1 MTLGGMNDN
10 RAILVTAPATLDLK
24 IGGMTCASCV
34 GRVEKALARV
44 PGVAQVRVNLATE
57 KARLD
62 FAGEVGP
69 ILREAV
75 TRVRDAGYDAAPWS
89 DTAERMAAQ
98 AAEDAAKLVR
108 EKRELIVAFVLSAP
122 LVVEMAAHWGW
133 FDFALP
139 GYVAL
144 ALAAPVQFWLGAR
157 FYVAGWRALR
167 AGAGNMDLLV
177 AIGTSAAF
185 FYSAWLIA
193 SHPPGHPVHHYLEG
207 AAIVIALVRLG
218 KYLEARAKRAA
229 GEAVRALLALAPD
242 KAHRV
247 SGGTEEEIDADLLAA
262 ADTVRVR
269 PGERFPADGIVIVGK
284 TEVDEALLTGESRSI
299 AKETGDPVVGGSLNG
314 TGAVDVKVTH
324 AGAETALSRIV
335 ALVESAQAS
344 KPPIQRLVDRIAAI
358 FVPAVVLVAFVALLG
373 WGLVADDFETGLV
386 AAISVLVIACPCA
399 LGLATPTAIVA
410 GTGVAA
416 KAGLLIHDADAL
428 EHAAHVDL
436 IVFDKT
442 GTLTEGKPRVASV
455 AGDAATL
462 RLAAALQARSEHPLA
477 QAILSAAPKPVVPA
491 EDFRA
496 HPGRGVSGRVDG
508 RALILGSLRFMVES
522 GVDLAPLQAA
532 IDAAEAL
539 GQTPTLLADGQRAV
553 GLIALEDAP
562 RENSAAAVAALK
574 KLGVDVWLLSGDRQA
589 AARATAAK
597 LGITNVRAEILP
609 AGKADA
615 IREFQA
621 QGKRVGM
628 VGDGVNDA
636 PALAAADC
644 GFAMGTGS
652 DAAIGTAGIVLLR
665 PDPLLVP
672 AAIDLSRTIR
682 GRIASNLFWAFAYN
696 VAGIPLAALGLL
708 SPAIAG
714 AAMALSS
721 VSVVANSLRLRGW
734 KFDGRKFDGG
744 AK

>member
-1 MTLGGMNDN
+1 MTTNPTL
-10 RAILVTAPATLDLK
+10 RTAPPATLDLK

-34 GRVEKALARV
+34 SRVEKALAQV
-44 PGVAQVRVNLATE
+44 PGVAQARVNLATE

-62 FAGEVGP
+62 ISGAAGPV
-69 ILREAV
+69 LRAAID
-75 TRVRDAGYDAAPWS
+75 RVRDAGYDAAAWS
-89 DTAERMAAQ
+89 DKGERAAAQ
-98 AAEDAAKLVR
+98 AAADAADLAR
-108 EKRELIVAFVLSAP
+108 EKRLTILAFVLSAP
-122 LVVEMAAHWGW
+122 LVAEMIAHWGW

-177 AIGTSAAF
+177 ALGTSAAF

-207 AAIVIALVRLG
+207 AAVVIALIRLG
-218 KYLEARAKRAA
+218 KFLEARAKRAA
-229 GEAVRALLALAPD
+229 GEAVRGLLALAPA

-247 SGGTEEEIDADLLAA
+247 SGDEETEIDADLLAPG
-262 ADTVRVR
+262 DIVRVR
-269 PGERFPADGIVIVGK
+269 PGERFPADGLVIAGK
-284 TEVDEALLTGESRSI
+284 SEADEAMLTGESRAV
-299 AKETGDPVVGGSLNG
+299 AKDSGDNVVGGSLNG
-314 TGAVDVKVTH
+314 TGALDVRVT
-324 AGAETALSRIV
+324 ASGADTALSRIV
-335 ALVESAQAS
+335 ALVENAQAS
-344 KPPIQRLVDRIAAI
+344 KPPIQRLVDRIAAV
-358 FVPAVVLVAFVALLG
+358 FVPAIVVVAVAALLG
-373 WGLVADDFETGLV
+373 WWLLDGDLDTGLV

-399 LGLATPTAIVA
+399 LGLATPTAIVV
-410 GTGVAA
+410 GTGAAA

-428 EHAAHVDL
+428 EHAAHVD
-436 IVFDKT
+436 IVVFDKT

-455 AGDAATL
+455 AGDANTL
-462 RLAAALQARSEHPLA
+462 RLAASLQARSEHPLA
-477 QAILSAAPKPVVPA
+477 QAILNAAPGPVAPA

-496 HPGRGVSGRVDG
+496 HPGRGVSGVVEG
-508 RALILGSLRFMVES
+508 RALILGSLRYMTES
-522 GVDLAPLQAA
+522 GVDLSALQSA

-539 GQTPTLLADGQRAV
+539 GQTPTLLAEDTRAL

-562 RENSAAAVAALK
+562 RASAAAAIAAIK
-574 KLGVDVWLLSGDRQA
+574 KLGVEVALLSGDRQA
-589 AARATAAK
+589 AANATAAK
-597 LGITNVRAEILP
+597 LGIDNVRAEILP

-665 PDPLLVP
+665 ADPMLVP
-672 AAIDLSRTIR
+672 AAIDLSRAIR
-682 GRIASNLFWAFAYN
+682 KRIAGNLFWAFAYN
-696 VAGIPLAALGLL
+696 VAGVPLAALGLL

-734 KFDGRKFDGG
+734 KFTGETK
-744 AK
+744 

>member
-1 MTLGGMNDN
+1 MTINPTL
-10 RAILVTAPATLDLK
+10 RTAPPATLDLK

-34 GRVEKALARV
+34 SRVEKALAQV
-44 PGVAQVRVNLATE
+44 PGVAQARVNLATE

-62 FAGEVGP
+62 ISGEAGPV
-69 ILREAV
+69 LRAAIE
-75 TRVRDAGYDAAPWS
+75 RVRDAGYDAAAWS
-89 DTAERMAAQ
+89 DKGERAAAQ
-98 AAEDAAKLVR
+98 AAADAADLAR
-108 EKRELIVAFVLSAP
+108 EKRLTILAFVLSAP
-122 LVVEMAAHWGW
+122 LVAEMAAHWGW

-167 AGAGNMDLLV
+167 AGTGNMDLLV
-177 AIGTSAAF
+177 ALGTSAAF
-185 FYSAWLIA
+185 FYSTWLIA

-207 AAIVIALVRLG
+207 AAVVIALIRLG
-218 KYLEARAKRAA
+218 KFLEARAKRAA
-229 GEAVRALLALAPD
+229 GEAVRGLLALTPA

-247 SGGTEEEIDADLLAA
+247 SDGVETEIDVDLLAPG
-262 ADTVRVR
+262 DIVRVR
-269 PGERFPADGIVIVGK
+269 PGERFPADGTVIVGK
-284 TEVDEALLTGESRSI
+284 SEADEAMLTGESRAV
-299 AKETGDPVVGGSLNG
+299 AKDSGDNVVGGSLNG
-314 TGAVDVKVTH
+314 TGALDVKVT
-324 AGAETALSRIV
+324 ASGADTALSRIV
-335 ALVESAQAS
+335 ALVENAQAS
-344 KPPIQRLVDRIAAI
+344 KPPIQRLVDRISAV
-358 FVPAVVLVAFVALLG
+358 FVPAIVLVAIAALLG
-373 WGLVADDFETGLV
+373 WWLLDGDLDTGLV

-399 LGLATPTAIVA
+399 LGLATPTAIVV
-410 GTGVAA
+410 GTGAAA

-428 EHAAHVDL
+428 EHAAHVD
-436 IVFDKT
+436 IVVFDKT

-455 AGDAATL
+455 AGDADTL

-477 QAILSAAPKPVVPA
+477 QAILKAAPGPVAPA

-496 HPGRGVSGRVDG
+496 HPGRGVSGIVEG
-508 RALILGSLRFMVES
+508 RALILGSLRYMTES
-522 GVDLAPLQAA
+522 GVDLSALQSA
-532 IDAAEAL
+532 IDAAEAM
-539 GQTPTLLADGQRAV
+539 GQTPTLLAQGSRAL

-562 RENSAAAVAALK
+562 RASAAAAIAAIK
-574 KLGVDVWLLSGDRQA
+574 KLGVEVALLSGDRQA
-589 AARATAAK
+589 AAQATAAK
-597 LGITNVRAEILP
+597 LGIDNVRAEVLP

-615 IREFQA
+615 IRAFQA

-665 PDPLLVP
+665 ADPMLVP
-672 AAIDLSRTIR
+672 AAIDLSRAIR
-682 GRIASNLFWAFAYN
+682 KRIAGNLFWAFAYN
-696 VAGIPLAALGLL
+696 VAGVPLAALGLL

-734 KFDGRKFDGG
+734 KFTGETK
-744 AK
+744 

>member
-1 MTLGGMNDN
+1 MTINS
-10 RAILVTAPATLDLK
+10 IPHTASPVTLDLK

-34 GRVEKALARV
+34 SRVEKALAQV
-44 PGVAQVRVNLATE
+44 PGVAQARVNLATE

-62 FAGEVGP
+62 ISGEAGPV
-69 ILREAV
+69 LRAAIEG
-75 TRVRDAGYDAAPWS
+75 VRDAGYDAAAWS
-89 DTAERMAAQ
+89 DKGERAAAQ
-98 AAEDAAKLVR
+98 AAADATELAR
-108 EKRELIVAFVLSAP
+108 EKRLTILAFVLSAP
-122 LVVEMAAHWGW
+122 LVAEMVAHWGW
-133 FDFALP
+133 FEFSLP
-139 GYVAL
+139 GYLAL

-157 FYVAGWRALR
+157 FYTAGWRALR
-167 AGAGNMDLLV
+167 AGTGNMDLLV
-177 AIGTSAAF
+177 ALGTSAAF

-207 AAIVIALVRLG
+207 AAVVIALIRLG
-218 KYLEARAKRAA
+218 KFLEARAKRAA
-229 GEAVRALLALAPD
+229 GEAVRGLLALAPA

-247 SGGTEEEIDADLLAA
+247 ADGEETEIDADLLAA
-262 ADTVRVR
+262 GDIVRVR
-269 PGERFPADGIVIVGK
+269 PGERFPADGTVIAGK
-284 TEVDEALLTGESRSI
+284 SEADEAMLTGESRAV
-299 AKETGDPVVGGSLNG
+299 AKDIGDPVVGGALNG
-314 TGAVDVKVTH
+314 TGALDVRVT
-324 AGAETALSRIV
+324 ASGADTALSRIV
-335 ALVESAQAS
+335 ALVENAQAS
-344 KPPIQRLVDRIAAI
+344 KPPIQRLVDRISAV
-358 FVPAVVLVAFVALLG
+358 FVPVIVLVAIAALLG
-373 WGLVADDFETGLV
+373 WWLLDGDLDTGLV

-399 LGLATPTAIVA
+399 LGLATPTAIVV
-410 GTGVAA
+410 GTGAAA

-428 EHAAHVDL
+428 EHAAHVD
-436 IVFDKT
+436 IVVFDKT

-455 AGDAATL
+455 AGDADTL

-477 QAILSAAPKPVVPA
+477 QAILHAAKGPIAPV

-496 HPGRGVSGRVDG
+496 HPGRGVSGIVEG
-508 RALILGSLRFMVES
+508 RALILGSLRYMAES
-522 GVDLAPLQAA
+522 GVDLSALQTA

-539 GQTPTLLADGQRAV
+539 GQTPTLLAQDSRAL

-562 RENSAAAVAALK
+562 RASAAAAIAALK
-574 KLGVDVWLLSGDRQA
+574 KLGVEVALLSGDRQA
-589 AARATAAK
+589 AAQATAAK
-597 LGITNVRAEILP
+597 LGIDNVRAEVLP

-615 IREFQA
+615 IRAFQA

-665 PDPLLVP
+665 ADPMLVP
-672 AAIDLSRTIR
+672 AAIDLSRAIR
-682 GRIASNLFWAFAYN
+682 KRIAGNLFWAFAYN
-696 VAGIPLAALGLL
+696 VAGVPLAALGLL

-734 KFDGRKFDGG
+734 KFDGETK
-744 AK
+744 

>member
-1 MTLGGMNDN
+1 MTNVSAEGSIL
-10 RAILVTAPATLDLK
+10 RIAPPAILDLK

-34 GRVEKALARV
+34 GRVEKALAQV
-44 PGVAQVRVNLATE
+44 PGVNRASVNLATE

-62 FAGEVGP
+62 LSGEAGPV
-69 ILREAV
+69 LRAAID
-75 TRVRDAGYDAAPWS
+75 RVRDAGYDAAAWS
-89 DTAERMAAQ
+89 DKGERAATQ
-98 AAEDAAKLVR
+98 AANDAAALLR
-108 EKRELIVAFVLSAP
+108 EKRLTILAFVLSAP
-122 LVVEMAAHWGW
+122 LVAEMFAHWGW

-139 GYVAL
+139 GYLAL

-167 AGAGNMDLLV
+167 SGAGNMDLLV
-177 AIGTSAAF
+177 ALGTSAAF

-207 AAIVIALVRLG
+207 AAVVIALIRLG
-218 KYLEARAKRAA
+218 KFLEARAKRAA
-229 GEAVRALLALAPD
+229 GEAVRGLLALAPA

-247 SGGTEEEIDADLLAA
+247 SGGAETEIDADLLAPG
-262 ADTVRVR
+262 DIVRVR
-269 PGERFPADGIVIVGK
+269 PGERFPADGTVIAGK
-284 TEVDEALLTGESRSI
+284 SEADEAMLTGESRAV
-299 AKETGDPVVGGSLNG
+299 AKDSGDNVVGGALNG
-314 TGAVDVKVTH
+314 TGSLDVKVT
-324 AGAETALSRIV
+324 ASGADTALSRIV
-335 ALVESAQAS
+335 ALVENAQAS
-344 KPPIQRLVDRIAAI
+344 KPPIQRLVDRIAAV
-358 FVPAVVLVAFVALLG
+358 FVPAIVVVAVAALLG
-373 WGLVADDFETGLV
+373 WWLLDGDLDTGLV

-399 LGLATPTAIVA
+399 LGLATPTAIVV
-410 GTGVAA
+410 GTGAAA

-428 EHAAHVDL
+428 EHAAHVD
-436 IVFDKT
+436 IVVFDKT
-442 GTLTEGKPRVASV
+442 GTLTEGRPRVASV
-455 AGDAATL
+455 SGDAETL

-477 QAILSAAPKPVVPA
+477 RAILKAAPGSVVAA

-496 HPGRGVSGRVDG
+496 HPGRGVSGVVEG
-508 RALILGSLRFMVES
+508 RALILGSLRYMAES
-522 GVDLAPLQAA
+522 GVDLSALQKA

-539 GQTPTLLADGQRAV
+539 GQTPTLLAEGPRAL

-562 RENSAAAVAALK
+562 RASAAAAIAALK
-574 KLGVDVWLLSGDRQA
+574 KLGLEVALLSGDRQA
-589 AARATAAK
+589 AALATAAK
-597 LGITNVRAEILP
+597 LGIDNVRAEVLP

-665 PDPLLVP
+665 ADPMLVP
-672 AAIDLSRTIR
+672 AAIDLSRAIR
-682 GRIASNLFWAFAYN
+682 KRIAGNLFWAFAYN
-696 VAGIPLAALGLL
+696 VAGVPLAALGLL

-734 KFDGRKFDGG
+734 KFDGETK
-744 AK
+744 

>member
-1 MTLGGMNDN
+1 MTANP
-10 RAILVTAPATLDLK
+10 ILRTASPATLDLK

-34 GRVEKALARV
+34 GRVEKALAQV
-44 PGVAQVRVNLATE
+44 PGVAQARVNLATE

-62 FAGEVGP
+62 ISGEAGTV
-69 ILREAV
+69 LRAAID
-75 TRVRDAGYDAAPWS
+75 RVRDAGYDAAAWS
-89 DTAERMAAQ
+89 DKGERAAAQ
-98 AAEDAAKLVR
+98 AASDAAELAR
-108 EKRELIVAFVLSAP
+108 EKRLTILAFVLSAP
-122 LVVEMAAHWGW
+122 LVAEMIAHWGW

-139 GYVAL
+139 GYLAL

-167 AGAGNMDLLV
+167 ARTGNMDLLV
-177 AIGTSAAF
+177 ALGTSAAF
-185 FYSAWLIA
+185 LYSAWLIA

-207 AAIVIALVRLG
+207 AAVVIALIRLG
-218 KYLEARAKRAA
+218 KFLEARAKRAA
-229 GEAVRALLALAPD
+229 GEAVRGLLALAPA

-247 SGGTEEEIDADLLAA
+247 SGDEEAEIDADLLTPG
-262 ADTVRVR
+262 DIVRVR
-269 PGERFPADGIVIVGK
+269 PGERFPADGIVVAGK
-284 TEVDEALLTGESRSI
+284 SEADEAMLTGESRAV
-299 AKETGDPVVGGSLNG
+299 AKDIGDTIVGGSLNG
-314 TGAVDVKVTH
+314 TGALDVRVT
-324 AGAETALSRIV
+324 ASGADTALSRIV
-335 ALVESAQAS
+335 ALVENAQAS
-344 KPPIQRLVDRIAAI
+344 KPPIQRLVDRISAV
-358 FVPAVVLVAFVALLG
+358 FVPAIVLVAIAALLG
-373 WGLVADDFETGLV
+373 WWLLDGDLDTGLV

-399 LGLATPTAIVA
+399 LGLATPTAIVV
-410 GTGVAA
+410 GTGAAA
-416 KAGLLIHDADAL
+416 KSGLLIHDADAL
-428 EHAAHVDL
+428 EHAAHVD
-436 IVFDKT
+436 IVVFDKT

-455 AGDAATL
+455 SGDADTL
-462 RLAAALQARSEHPLA
+462 RLAASLQARSEHPLA
-477 QAILSAAPKPVVPA
+477 QAILKAAPGPVVAA

-496 HPGRGVSGRVDG
+496 HPGRGVSGIVEG
-508 RALILGSLRFMVES
+508 RALILGSLRYMEES
-522 GVDLAPLQAA
+522 GVDLSALQNA

-539 GQTPTLLADGQRAV
+539 GQTPTILAEGERAL

-562 RENSAAAVAALK
+562 RASAATAIAALK
-574 KLGVDVWLLSGDRQA
+574 KLGVEVALLSGDRQA
-589 AARATAAK
+589 AAQATAAK
-597 LGITNVRAEILP
+597 LGIDNVRAEVLP

-665 PDPLLVP
+665 ADPILVP
-672 AAIDLSRTIR
+672 AAIDLSRAIR
-682 GRIASNLFWAFAYN
+682 KRIAGNLFWAFAYN
-696 VAGIPLAALGLL
+696 VAGVPLAALGLL

-734 KFDGRKFDGG
+734 KFDGETK
-744 AK
+744 

>member
-1 MTLGGMNDN
+1 MTTNLSL
-10 RAILVTAPATLDLK
+10 RTASPATLDLK

-34 GRVEKALARV
+34 SRVEKALAQV
-44 PGVAQVRVNLATE
+44 PGVAQARVNLATE

-62 FAGEVGP
+62 ISGEAGTV
-69 ILREAV
+69 LRAAID
-75 TRVRDAGYDAAPWS
+75 RVRDAGYDAAAWS
-89 DTAERMAAQ
+89 DKGERAAAQ
-98 AAEDAAKLVR
+98 AAADAADLAR
-108 EKRELIVAFVLSAP
+108 EKRLTVLAFVFSAP
-122 LVVEMAAHWGW
+122 LVAEMIGHWGW

-139 GYVAL
+139 GYLAL

-177 AIGTSAAF
+177 ALGTSAAF

-193 SHPPGHPVHHYLEG
+193 SHPQGHPVHHYLEG
-207 AAIVIALVRLG
+207 AAVVIALIRLG
-218 KYLEARAKRAA
+218 KFLEARAKRAV
-229 GEAVRALLALAPD
+229 GEAVRGLLALAPA
-242 KAHRV
+242 KAHRL
-247 SGGTEEEIDADLLAA
+247 SGDDETEIDADLLAPG
-262 ADTVRVR
+262 DIVRVR
-269 PGERFPADGIVIVGK
+269 PGERFPADGTVIAGK
-284 TEVDEALLTGESRSI
+284 SEADEAMLTGESRAV
-299 AKETGDPVVGGSLNG
+299 AKDIGDNVVGGALNG
-314 TGAVDVKVTH
+314 TGALDVKVT
-324 AGAETALSRIV
+324 ASGADTALSRIV
-335 ALVESAQAS
+335 ALVENAQAS
-344 KPPIQRLVDRIAAI
+344 KPPIQRLVDRIAAV
-358 FVPAVVLVAFVALLG
+358 FVPAIVLVAIAALLG
-373 WGLVADDFETGLV
+373 WWLLDGDLDTGLV

-399 LGLATPTAIVA
+399 LGLATPTAIVV
-410 GTGVAA
+410 GTGAAA

-428 EHAAHVDL
+428 EHAAHVD
-436 IVFDKT
+436 IVVFDKT

-455 AGDAATL
+455 SGDADTL

-477 QAILSAAPKPVVPA
+477 QTILNAAPGPVAAA

-496 HPGRGVSGRVDG
+496 HPGRGVSGIVEG
-508 RALILGSLRFMVES
+508 RALILGSLRYMRES
-522 GVDLAPLQAA
+522 GVDLSALQSA

-539 GQTPTLLADGQRAV
+539 GQTPTLLAQGSRAL

-562 RENSAAAVAALK
+562 RASAAAAIAALK
-574 KLGVDVWLLSGDRQA
+574 KLGLEVALLSGDRHA
-589 AARATAAK
+589 AAQATAAK
-597 LGITNVRAEILP
+597 LGIDNVRAEILP

-621 QGKRVGM
+621 HGKRVGM

-665 PDPLLVP
+665 ADPILVP
-672 AAIDLSRTIR
+672 AAIDLSRAIR
-682 GRIASNLFWAFAYN
+682 KRIAENLFWAFAYN
-696 VAGIPLAALGLL
+696 VAGVPLAALGLL

-734 KFDGRKFDGG
+734 KFQGSGK
-744 AK
+744 